1 MLPARACFDLKGL
14 YDIIGLSSVHIILLP
29 NGVHVMNSISR
40 CYEDLV
46 FVSGTKIN
54 VSRQINDRYFNTVH
68 WHPYIEVLL
77 SLCDGNTVTVNFTPC
92 QLNRNDLAVILS
104 GELHAV
110 RSVKADSFLIIQ
122 FPAALLEIMG
132 ELNSILPRLS
142 RFCCLRYDEA
152 RPESMQIL
160 RCAEAVGQHY
170 FSDDPFREVMVY
182 ADLLSLFAR
191 IGRLCIAEE
200 AGITNTVGSADGLN
214 QKLMAEACLY
224 IAENCMKP
232 LSLNDVAA
240 CVGISRSHFAHLFKS
255 YTNMTFVD
263 FLTIERVKLA
273 ETFFMN
279 PGLRVTDIAFESGFS
294 SISSFNRAFRKIKG
308 CSPTEFRATMIN

>member
-1 MLPARACFDLKGL
+1 
-14 YDIIGLSSVHIILLP
+14 
-29 NGVHVMNSISR
+29 MNSISR

-54 VSRQINDRYFNTVH
+54 VSRQVNDRYFNTMH
-68 WHPYIEVLL
+68 WHPYMEVLL
-77 SLCDGNTVTVNFTPC
+77 SLCDGNAVTVNFTTY

-122 FPAALLEIMG
+122 FPAALLEVMG

-142 RFCCLRYDEA
+142 GLCCLRYAEEK
-152 RPESMQIL
+152 PESMQIL
-160 RCAEAVGQHY
+160 QFAEAVGQHY
-170 FSDDPFREVMVY
+170 FTDDPFREVMVY
-182 ADLLSLFAR
+182 ADLLNLFSW

-200 AGITNTVGSADGLN
+200 DGLSNSVVSADGIN
-214 QKLMAEACLY
+214 RKLMAEACLY
-224 IAENCMKP
+224 IAENCRKP

-240 CVGISRSHFAHLFKS
+240 CIGISRSHFAHLFKS

-263 FLTIERVKLA
+263 FLTLERVKLA

-279 PGLRVTDIAFESGFS
+279 PGLRLTDIAFESGFS